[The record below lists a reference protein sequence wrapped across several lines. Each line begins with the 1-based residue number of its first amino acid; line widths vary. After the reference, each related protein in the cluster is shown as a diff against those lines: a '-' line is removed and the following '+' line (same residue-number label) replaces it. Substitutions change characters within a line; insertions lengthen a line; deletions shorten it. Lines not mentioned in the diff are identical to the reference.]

1 MMKKWFI
8 ILCLS
13 INLVA
18 CKESI
23 VSDDPTLKLVFSHDT
38 VLFDTVFTTMGS
50 STKQVMVY
58 NPNKNALCIN
68 QVSMREGK
76 YFKVNLDGE
85 NNLDQLRDI
94 TLRGGDS
101 LFLFVRVY
109 IDPLN
114 EDNPVLLDD
123 DIAFSVNGK
132 TQNINLQAYGQD
144 VIKIQSDS
152 GLVIY
157 SNGLTLEN
165 KKPYILYD
173 TIAVAGNLTIEE
185 GTTIYMHKGASL
197 YVYGSLTA
205 RGTLENPIVFR
216 GDRTDRL
223 FDSVPYKMASGQ
235 WDGIYLLNPEGV
247 MPPIYTLNYV
257 DILSGTVGL
266 YVYSEAKGMLL
277 PKLKLSNSRIHNH
290 SVYGLVVQN
299 ADAEVYNCEIS
310 NCASYCVYLAGGKH
324 DFTHNTIASYYGYP
338 YTDMN
343 IHHNMVSD
351 DVAAVYINDLSKNRA
366 KSKSSF
372 VNCII
377 TGGRKNNLIVATPLA
392 DYYEGHFEGNY
403 LKCDSLTLPTAKN
416 NVYASDSDSCIF
428 KNIYYHYKKYHYYDF
443 QLDSLSPARGIAD
456 SIAAIKYPTDRW
468 GIQRKNKPDAGCYEY
483 TQKP

>member
-132 TQNINLQAYGQD
+132 NT
-144 VIKIQSDS
+144 KHQSTS
-152 GLVIY
+152 IW
-157 SNGLTLEN
+157 TRC
-165 KKPYILYD
+165 
-173 TIAVAGNLTIEE
+173 
-185 GTTIYMHKGASL
+185 HK
-197 YVYGSLTA
+197 
-205 RGTLENPIVFR
+205 
-216 GDRTDRL
+216 
-223 FDSVPYKMASGQ
+223 
-235 WDGIYLLNPEGV
+235 
-247 MPPIYTLNYV
+247 
-257 DILSGTVGL
+257 
-266 YVYSEAKGMLL
+266 
-277 PKLKLSNSRIHNH
+277 
-290 SVYGLVVQN
+290 
-299 ADAEVYNCEIS
+299 
-310 NCASYCVYLAGGKH
+310 
-324 DFTHNTIASYYGYP
+324 NT
-338 YTDMN
+338 
-343 IHHNMVSD
+343 
-351 DVAAVYINDLSKNRA
+351 K
-366 KSKSSF
+366 
-372 VNCII
+372 
-377 TGGRKNNLIVATPLA
+377 
-392 DYYEGHFEGNY
+392 
-403 LKCDSLTLPTAKN
+403 
-416 NVYASDSDSCIF
+416 
-428 KNIYYHYKKYHYYDF
+428 
-443 QLDSLSPARGIAD
+443 
-456 SIAAIKYPTDRW
+456 
-468 GIQRKNKPDAGCYEY
+468 
-483 TQKP
+483 